1 PADRLVLESC
11 ALSLAIVRE
20 SSGEAI
26 TRLSQI
32 GVGLALEGFGTGYFT
47 LAQLAELPLD
57 EVRLHETFTARLTDG
72 SIDGPTLVRAG
83 VELVHAL
90 GVRAAAEGLHTQE
103 LVDSGLRVSCHG
115 GQGSYFSRPLSADE
129 VLPWLE
135 GRYVRH

>member
-32 GVGLALEGFGTGYFT
+32 GVGLALEGFGTGYFA

-90 GVRAAAEGLHTQE
+90 GGRAAPEGRPNQDRVQAPSRVRAPA
-103 LVDSGLRVSCHG
+103 
-115 GQGSYFSRPLSADE
+115 GQGP
-129 VLPWLE
+129 
-135 GRYVRH
+135 

>member
-1 PADRLVLESC
+1 VKGPWTLHLLHSSL
-11 ALSLAIVRE
+11 ALS
-20 SSGEAI
+20 
-26 TRLSQI
+26 RLQLDDSKI
-32 GVGLALEGFGTGYFT
+32 RGGLALEGFGTGYFT

-72 SIDGPTLVRAG
+72 PMLVRAG

-103 LVDSGLRVSCHG
+103 LVDAALRVRCHC
-115 GQGSYFSRPLSADE
+115 GQDSYFSRPLSADE

-135 GRYVRH
+135 GLYVQH